1 MTFAE
6 WEEKYKPISIVE
18 NELFSQDYAELKDP
32 RCADNCSNL
41 WTVVEVDN
49 GDWIISNGF
58 HLVNRVGYILT
69 EVPWEEE
76 FLEVTYLTG
85 YILTEAPWEEEFLEV
100 TYLTESECGE
110 HPREEEP

>member
-6 WEEKYKPISIVE
+6 WEEKYKPVSIVE

-41 WTVVEVDN
+41 WTVIEADN

-76 FLEVTYLTG
+76 FLEVTYLT
-85 YILTEAPWEEEFLEV
+85 
-100 TYLTESECGE
+100 ESECGE
-110 HPREEEP
+110 HRREEEE